1 MDLSFFFPKPQPK
14 PEPKAKPRRVE
25 IKPIRVFDK
34 KAEKEH
40 DRAMKLAAKAIN
52 GAFRLPK
59 AAPLSPADRRELRA
73 EQQRARRA
81 SKAIS
86 EAIL

>member
-1 MDLSFFFPKPQPK
+1 MDISFFTEPPAK

-34 KAEKEH
+34 KAEKAH
-40 DRAMKLAAKAIN
+40 DKAMKLASKAIN
-52 GAFRLPK
+52 GAFRLPRDQ
-59 AAPLSPADRRELRA
+59 PLTLGDRRELRA